1 MRNLKEGIETTPT
14 VMDVEETAVMVQV
27 DLLGQETRTPAIKID
42 GRDPKAGMETDQVV
56 VVLSG
61 LAVVVVA
68 KVVVKDTQHEAVM
81 TVEVDAVDLRAEP
94 KDVVFKDE
102 VNIETGRVAVAKRY

>member
-1 MRNLKEGIETTPT
+1 
-14 VMDVEETAVMVQV
+14 
-27 DLLGQETRTPAIKID
+27 
-42 GRDPKAGMETDQVV
+42 
-56 VVLSG
+56 
-61 LAVVVVA
+61 
-68 KVVVKDTQHEAVM
+68 M